1 MTQKV
6 SVLDPRPE
14 PHFENFNFSFVI
26 VLVYNYYL
34 AVAGSKPLRDLGAC
48 VRELVA
54 FCTCK
59 LSRREGE

>member
-6 SVLDPRPE
+6 SVFVPRPE
-14 PHFENFNFSFVI
+14 PRFENFNFSFVI
-26 VLVYNYYL
+26 VWVYNYYS
-34 AVAGSKPLRDLGAC
+34 AVAGSKHLRDLGAC

-59 LSRREGE
+59 LSMREGE